1 MEQYL
6 TTETFIRVPKNKNEK
21 KELPDYVEKLLHK
34 RKFTVADM
42 WFLQK
47 NFNKRRARRIIFN

>member
-6 TTETFIRVPKNKNEK
+6 AMETFIRVPKNKNEK
-21 KELPDYVEKLLHK
+21 RELPVYVEKLLHR
-34 RKFTVADM
+34 RKFTVPGI
-42 WFLQK
+42 WYLQK